1 MLDKAIGNYEK
12 SLKINSH
19 NDECHYN
26 LAVSLY
32 VQQNYEMARMQVR
45 KAIEMQPKN
54 EAYLELEGHIIAKL
68 RSNWYILFTYGQV

>member
-1 MLDKAIGNYEK
+1 VRTVEKDTSYKNLGDSYFNIGMLDKAIGNYEK

-32 VQQNYEMARMQVR
+32 MQQNYEIARTEVR

-54 EAYLELEGHIIAKL
+54 EVYL
-68 RSNWYILFTYGQV
+68 